1 MSQTLPTSAAASPLL
16 CVVLG
21 PGSSR
26 EDLRD
31 GLLARGYQLIR
42 EQPRRARQFL
52 TWWFA
57 PEAQAQDADPASFE
71 LGYEEDH
78 ILGQRRFWGTSLPA
92 DALDTLKAWLTV
104 AFAAKSLPEVTARAW
119 QAEAANDK
127 VATLGMWGAL
137 ATWPGEL
144 DAAGLDLLRARL
156 RDEHLAVRKAAVLVA
171 SYIDRIEVAE
181 LLVEHRQD
189 PALAVEIDRQLALR
203 RYGLLSPDEQAR
215 RQLEDEI
222 ATAPLAPE
230 LYLRHAQVLAA
241 MQQPNFALL
250 EAQIALA
257 LARRDGWPLH
267 ELQLLTDTL
276 RAQVAPATEQLTT
289 FLAERLHALLVVE
302 APHVVVEVSELLLP
316 VFSPTTAR
324 LPLLLAGALAHR
336 ALGRWLVAATQLGSL
351 LDALESPDEQ
361 AAPRFAPPQIAVLRF
376 MRARLFADAQ
386 ACDAAI
392 AEAEQAL
399 RWLASPPLVP
409 PTLATSSVVAQAL
422 AALLSPE
429 EPASRRALLF
439 FCMQT
444 LAAEGRYAEALD
456 RATPLAAEEPNAA
469 DVQLACAAL
478 LNRLHEPAAALRACD
493 RARAVLRPIDQLME
507 DEDPLASL
515 LLESAQAWAELQQAL
530 AAEDCIGA
538 ALQVDPRCIERIAG
552 QPDLAVILAASPR
565 LAELRSEALAALS
578 DPDPRTKAR
587 HEAAA
592 CLRSLPSGSALATL
606 LLDFFVAGLSIV
618 DAGPQSSSPSMVMSL
633 LSSVEAQLDVL
644 AESGESAAHAP
655 LVNAAIAAMAEAMGL

>member
-1 MSQTLPTSAAASPLL
+1 MSQTLPTSSATSRLL
-16 CVVLG
+16 SVVLG

-26 EDLRD
+26 DDLRD
-31 GLLARGYQLIR
+31 GLRSRGYRLIR

-57 PEAQAQDADPASFE
+57 QEVPSQDADPASIE

-78 ILGQRRFWGTSLPA
+78 ILGQRRFWGAGLPA
-92 DALDTLKAWLTV
+92 DALDALKAWLTV
-104 AFAAKSLPEVTARAW
+104 AFAAKSLPEVTACAWRA
-119 QAEAANDK
+119 QTANDK
-127 VATLGMWGAL
+127 VATLGAWGAL

-144 DAAGLDLLRARL
+144 DAVELDLLRARL
-156 RDEHLAVRKAAVLVA
+156 SDEHLAVRKAAVLVA
-171 SYIDRIEVAE
+171 SYVDRIEVAE
-181 LLVEHRQD
+181 LLAERRQD

-203 RYGLLSPDEQAR
+203 SYALLSPGEQAR

-230 LYLRHAQVLAA
+230 LYQRHAQILAGLA
-241 MQQPNFALL
+241 QPSFALL

-267 ELQLLTDTL
+267 ELQVLTDSL
-276 RAQVAPATEQLTT
+276 RARVGTVTEQLAT
-289 FLAERLHALLVVE
+289 FLAERLRSLLAQDV
-302 APHVVVEVSELLLP
+302 PHVVVEVSELLLP
-316 VFSPTTAR
+316 VFATTTAR
-324 LPLLLAGALAHR
+324 LPLQLAGVLAHR
-336 ALGRWLVAATQLGSL
+336 ALGRWLVAATELGSL
-351 LDALESPDEQ
+351 LDATEGADAQME
-361 AAPRFAPPQIAVLRF
+361 PRPAPPQIALLRF

-399 RWLASPPLVP
+399 LWLASPPPVA
-409 PTLATSSVVAQAL
+409 PTLGASSVVAQAL
-422 AALLSPE
+422 ATLLSAETP
-429 EPASRRALLF
+429 PSRRTLLF

-444 LAAEGRYAEALD
+444 LAAEGRYAEALE
-456 RATPLAAEEPNAA
+456 RATLLAAEEPTAA
-469 DVQLACAAL
+469 DVQLACATLLNCLHESEAAL
-478 LNRLHEPAAALRACD
+478 LACD

-515 LLESAQAWAELQQAL
+515 LLESARSWAKLQQTQ
-530 AAEDCIGA
+530 AAADCIGA
-538 ALQVDPRCIERIAG
+538 ALQLDPRCIERISG
-552 QPDLAVILAASPR
+552 QPELALILAASPS
-565 LAELRSEALAALS
+565 LEELVVEALAALS

-592 CLRSLPSGSALATL
+592 CLRSLPTGSALSTL

-618 DAGPQSSSPSMVMSL
+618 DAGPQPSSPSMAMGL

-644 AESGESAAHAP
+644 AESGEAAAHAP
-655 LVNAAIAAMAEAMGL
+655 LVNAAIAAMADAMGL